1 MKHSHFIRQITC
13 SGSTSQDTLTTLREA
28 AHSTT
33 KVVNGE
39 HESHHWQWHSVASGH
54 IVYSTYRY
62 WATSQCFYSTQL
74 HQWEHCCLGLSIL
87 SKLKTQNYSLTS
99 LFVTYHIQLIQR
111 MKEHTNKPLQGIC
124 VWCIWWDHIWC
135 SRGCIYVRAGA
146 FCRLLGST
154 WEVEQKQKW
163 KVSHCIQELQE
174 DSSGWATVEKW
185 VIPTLDISA
194 LHSTNFPLVG
204 AFTLG
209 TLCGG

>member
-1 MKHSHFIRQITC
+1 MIYLWHTIFSWFKEWRNIP
-13 SGSTSQDTLTTLREA
+13 TSSPRHLCM
-28 AHSTT
+28 
-33 KVVNGE
+33 
-39 HESHHWQWHSVASGH
+39 
-54 IVYSTYRY
+54 VYLMRP
-62 WATSQCFYSTQL
+62 
-74 HQWEHCCLGLSIL
+74 H
-87 SKLKTQNYSLTS
+87 
-99 LFVTYHIQLIQR
+99 LI
-111 MKEHTNKPLQGIC
+111 
-124 VWCIWWDHIWC
+124 

-204 AFTLG
+204 AFTLAHCVG
-209 TLCGG
+209 VRYQLEKLSKKCSLWFSGIQVDKDLACTYHSSSDDCYHPVTTSSMPDNHSHQLDTLFCP